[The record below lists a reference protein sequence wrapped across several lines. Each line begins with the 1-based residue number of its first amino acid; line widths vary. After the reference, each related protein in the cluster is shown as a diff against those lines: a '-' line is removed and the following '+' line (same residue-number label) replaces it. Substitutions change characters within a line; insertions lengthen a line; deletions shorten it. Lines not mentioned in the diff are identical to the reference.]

1 MSMIAKKMNKIIL
14 SNCLLTLLL
23 IFLFLEF
30 LYPIFFKTPKLIYKF
45 YDDRTVTFFP
55 NKVLYSHE
63 DEFRIKFKTNEFG
76 FNDYKFDNPTDILI
90 LGDSFVESIQVDRK
104 KHFAEYIKKEFKV
117 KIAKIGM
124 SGYGNSHYFSNY
136 SKFVELL
143 DPKLVIIINRS
154 NDLRNNFCNSN
165 TQNCSKIDKLC
176 EINSE
181 DNLRKNIKFLKIDG
195 ENYRFIYTKKKKKN
209 DIKVKILRNFI
220 DRFQSYYSLRH
231 IYTMYLKRN
240 KIIENDLVTK
250 KVKKNKSDCQK
261 SVDNYYVKKYYNEIN
276 NLIYQKIVITDKR
289 KLLFV
294 NVVPHKNLAGAEAL
308 FLTKTFNESSLPY
321 VNFIQNDKL
330 RFKKDSHWNE
340 FGHKE
345 FSDAM
350 INEIKKNYNI
360 FK

>member
-1 MSMIAKKMNKIIL
+1 
-14 SNCLLTLLL
+14 
-23 IFLFLEF
+23 
-30 LYPIFFKTPKLIYKF
+30 
-45 YDDRTVTFFP
+45 
-55 NKVLYSHE
+55 
-63 DEFRIKFKTNEFG
+63 
-76 FNDYKFDNPTDILI
+76 
-90 LGDSFVESIQVDRK
+90 
-104 KHFAEYIKKEFKV
+104 
-117 KIAKIGM
+117 M

-136 SKFVELL
+136 SKFAELL

-165 TQNCSKIDKLC
+165 TQNCSQIDKLC

-181 DNLRKNIKFLKIDG
+181 DNLRKNMKFLKVDG
-195 ENYRFIYTKKKKKN
+195 ENYRFTYTKKKKKN

-240 KIIENDLVTK
+240 KTIENDIVTK
-250 KVKKNKSDCQK
+250 KIKKNKSDCRK
-261 SVDNYYVKKYYNEIN
+261 TVDNYYVKKYYNEIN

-321 VNFIQNDKL
+321 MNFIQYDKL
-330 RFKKDSHWNE
+330 RFIMA
-340 FGHKE
+340 FMFRFHKFISSLVFFQPSPE
-345 FSDAM
+345 NLKWSVGYPLRKCLYWGFHQFMLDLQWIGVKS
-350 INEIKKNYNI
+350 KVG
-360 FK
+360 